1 MMVYSPCMSMPY
13 LAGAPCTPFSP
24 MGTGEGEESVVFQ
37 VHKKY
42 YDMIGQYA
50 DILVVENV
58 TEYNMAETLPRYLG
72 RD

>member
-1 MMVYSPCMSMPY
+1 
-13 LAGAPCTPFSP
+13 